1 MSFSQIAQLLVLGM
15 APLGAG
21 SYALCR
27 AKARPERFGGAK
39 FHSPSWYYGWYG
51 FLWAFLPPLLL
62 AVASWVMRLAGLRPA
77 PDWVLMALAMGLGL
91 AGLMYALRS
100 VNPELRAR
108 NSVEGVIH
116 WTLRLSSVL
125 SILITV
131 GIVSSVLF
139 EALQFFSQVSLWEF
153 LTGTAWSPGTAFLGA
168 AGRETEGVAK
178 PLFGSVPLFAG
189 TFLITAISLL
199 VAVPIGLFAAIFL
212 SEYASLPMRRIFK
225 PALEILAGIPS
236 VVYGFFAA
244 ITVSPWVVN
253 TAQALGVRAD
263 YTNALSPGLVMGVM
277 IIPFVSSLSDDVLNA
292 VPMSM
297 REGSY
302 ALGATTSETIRRVL
316 LPAALPGIVAAVLL
330 AFSRAVGETMIVVMA
345 AGLRPNLTWNPL
357 EGVTTVTV
365 RIVDALV
372 GDQAFDSLETLSAFG
387 LGLVLLVFTLILN
400 VISAYIIRRFRQ
412 KYE

>member
-1 MSFSQIAQLLVLGM
+1 MDFNHFVLLFFLGM
-15 APLGAG
+15 IPLGAA
-21 SYALCR
+21 SYFACR

-39 FHSPSWYYGWYG
+39 FHSPIWYHGWYG
-51 FLWAFLPPLLL
+51 FVWAFVPPLLL
-62 AVASWVMRLAGLRPA
+62 AILAWALRLMGLRIVPQWA
-77 PDWVLMALAMGLGL
+77 FIGLAVALGL
-91 AGLMYALRS
+91 SGMAHALR
-100 VNPELRAR
+100 NIRPELRAR
-108 NSVEGVIH
+108 NAVERVIH
-116 WTLRLSSVL
+116 WTLRASSVI
-125 SILITV
+125 SILTTG
-131 GIVSSVLF
+131 GIVASVLF
-139 EALQFFSQVSLWEF
+139 EALQFFQQVSLWDF
-153 LTGTAWSPGTAFLGA
+153 LTGTTWSPGAAFLGA
-168 AGRETEGVAK
+168 AGRDASGVAE
-178 PLFGSVPLFAG
+178 PQFGSVPLFAG
-189 TFLITAISLL
+189 TFLITLISLI
-199 VAVPIGLFAAIFL
+199 VAVPIGLFAAIYL
-212 SEYASLPMRRIFK
+212 SEYASKPMRRIFK

-253 TAQALGVRAD
+253 AAQSLGLHAD

-277 IIPFVSSLSDDVLNA
+277 IIPFISSLSDDVISA

-302 ALGATTSETIRRVL
+302 ALGATTSETIKRVL
-316 LPAALPGIVAAVLL
+316 LPAALPGIVAAIIL

-345 AGLRPNLTWNPL
+345 AGLRANLTWNPL

-372 GDQAFDSLETLSAFG
+372 GDQSFDSPETLSAFG
-387 LGLVLLVFTLILN
+387 LGLVLLVVTLVLN

>member
-1 MSFSQIAQLLVLGM
+1 MNFSNFTQLFMLGM
-15 APLGAG
+15 LPLGALG
-21 SYALCR
+21 YALCR
-27 AKARPERFGGAK
+27 GKAKPERFGGAK
-39 FHSPSWYYGWYG
+39 FHSPVWYYGWYG
-51 FLWAFLPPLLL
+51 FVWAFLPPLLL
-62 AVASWVMRLAGLRPA
+62 SVSA
-77 PDWVLMALAMGLGL
+77 WVLRLSGVRALPQWLYVAMAMSLGL
-91 AGLMYALRS
+91 AGLVVAVRT
-100 VNPELRAR
+100 VRPDLRAR
-108 NSVEGVIH
+108 NAVERVIH
-116 WTLRLSSVL
+116 WTLRLSSYISV
-125 SILITV
+125 LITV
-131 GIVSSVLF
+131 GIVASVLF
-139 EALQFFSQVSLWEF
+139 EALQFFRMVDLWEF
-153 LTGTAWSPGTAFLGA
+153 LTGTTWNPDTAFLGA
-168 AGRETEGVAK
+168 AGRDASNVAE
-178 PLFGSVPLFAG
+178 PQFGSVPLFAG
-189 TFLITAISLL
+189 TFLITLVSLI

-212 SEYASLPMRRIFK
+212 SEYASKPMRRIFK
-225 PALEILAGIPS
+225 PALEVLAGIPS

-244 ITVSPWVVN
+244 ITVSPLVVEL
-253 TAQALGVRAD
+253 AASLGLRAD

-316 LPAALPGIVAAVLL
+316 LPAALPGIVAAIIL

-345 AGLRPNLTWNPL
+345 AGLRANLTWNPL

-372 GDQAFDSLETLSAFG
+372 GDQAFDSPETLSAFG
-387 LGLVLLVFTLILN
+387 LGLVLLVVTLILN